1 MTAKCCRTVF
11 IKCWNGDKRGTME
24 RINRICRHPLWKE
37 SVAEIQRLEEDRIF
51 CRHNPAHYLDVAR
64 IAYIENLEKN
74 IGISKEVIY
83 AAALL
88 HDIGRHRQYL
98 EGIPHEEASAVL
110 ADPILRDC
118 GFTEME
124 QKEIISAISEHR
136 TPETAGKDNLQGLI
150 YRADKSSRSCLFCNA
165 SKECNW
171 GIEKKN
177 ITLKV

>member
-11 IKCWNGDKRGTME
+11 IKCWNGDKCGTME

-64 IAYIENLEKN
+64 IAYIDNLEKN
-74 IGISKEVIY
+74 AGISKEVIY

-98 EGIPHEEASAVL
+98 EGTPHEEASAEL
-110 ADPILRDC
+110 ADLILRDC

-124 QKEIISAISEHR
+124 QREIISAISEHR
-136 TPETAGKDNLQGLI
+136 TPETAGKENLQGLI
-150 YRADKSSRSCLFCNA
+150 YRADKASRSCLFCDA
-165 SKECNW
+165 FEECNW
-171 GIEKKN
+171 SMEKKN

>member
-1 MTAKCCRTVF
+1 
-11 IKCWNGDKRGTME
+11 ME

-110 ADPILRDC
+110 AAPILRDC

-136 TPETAGKDNLQGLI
+136 TPETAGKANLQGLI
-150 YRADKSSRSCLFCNA
+150 YRADKGSRSCLFCNA
-165 SKECNW
+165 SEECNW